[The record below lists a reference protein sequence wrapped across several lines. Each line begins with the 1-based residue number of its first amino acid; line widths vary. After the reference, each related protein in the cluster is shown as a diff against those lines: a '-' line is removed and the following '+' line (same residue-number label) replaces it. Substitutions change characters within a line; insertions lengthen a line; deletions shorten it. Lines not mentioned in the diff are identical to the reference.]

1 MKLNKIFTFIAA
13 AVTLFVACDKKT
25 PEETPATPSIRI
37 SPTQVT
43 VPVAGGTATASLTA
57 NLDWTVSGVPAW
69 LTVSPESGEGSLY
82 KQTITVTAQ
91 PNTAGT
97 REGVL
102 TFEIEGGSVELKVK
116 QPNAFGPDAP
126 EAAIY
131 FESFKEGVGNFTV
144 NDVKLTGPLTKV
156 WMHDANYACMKASAF
171 IDGSA
176 HESESWLV
184 SPEIDLTSVNEAY
197 FTFEHA
203 GMYFGDITKEATAW
217 VSKDGG
223 DWAPLVIE
231 EDNYPPNWAFVA
243 AGNWDLAEY
252 VGSKVKFGFKFISSD
267 AKSGTWEVR
276 NVAVVAGAYVDDT
289 LPAVDPTKTSWMEL
303 PAMDNSELKYF
314 SHRFMMDEKEY
325 RNFSVAWSQ
334 KDLVSVWVAYPLT
347 TTYMEKNVDRT
358 DAWAYDPYLGKQLSS
373 APFSYY
379 AGDYDR
385 GHQLPSADRLCCAKA
400 NKQTFY
406 GTNIIPQL
414 GSHNTGIWVKLEN
427 HIRTIASQCDTAY
440 VVTGGVVNDAVEFST
455 DSDEKTITIP
465 TAFFKAV
472 LAYKAGGDPEWSA
485 AGFYTK
491 HEGTGEPDIK
501 SIAMSIDQLEE
512 KLGFDFFVNLEG
524 KIGKDQAAA
533 VEAQDPAGL
542 L

>member
-25 PEETPATPSIRI
+25 SEETPATPSIRI

-43 VPVAGGTATASLTA
+43 VPVVGGTATASLTA

-116 QPNAFGPDAP
+116 QPTAFGPDAP

-156 WMHDANYACMKASAF
+156 WMHDSNYSCMKASAY

-203 GMYFGDITKEATAW
+203 GMYFGDITKEATVW

-231 EDNYPPNWAFVA
+231 EDNYPSNWAFVA

-289 LPAVDPTKTSWMEL
+289 LPAVDPTKTSLM
-303 PAMDNSELKYF
+303 
-314 SHRFMMDEKEY
+314 
-325 RNFSVAWSQ
+325 
-334 KDLVSVWVAYPLT
+334 
-347 TTYMEKNVDRT
+347 
-358 DAWAYDPYLGKQLSS
+358 
-373 APFSYY
+373 
-379 AGDYDR
+379 
-385 GHQLPSADRLCCAKA
+385 
-400 NKQTFY
+400 
-406 GTNIIPQL
+406 
-414 GSHNTGIWVKLEN
+414 
-427 HIRTIASQCDTAY
+427 
-440 VVTGGVVNDAVEFST
+440 
-455 DSDEKTITIP
+455 
-465 TAFFKAV
+465 
-472 LAYKAGGDPEWSA
+472 
-485 AGFYTK
+485 
-491 HEGTGEPDIK
+491 
-501 SIAMSIDQLEE
+501 
-512 KLGFDFFVNLEG
+512 
-524 KIGKDQAAA
+524 
-533 VEAQDPAGL
+533 
-542 L
+542 